1 MLPVIM
7 AAGRALAAGGSRA
20 MTSIK
25 GLMPGGPR
33 GMNMFLEGGAKGAGK
48 SSPMDMLGN
57 VANIAGVG
65 MQGYDMFKGGGDKK
79 PTTGSPKPKGFDGG
93 ID

>member
-20 MTSIK
+20 MASIK
-25 GLMPGGPR
+25 GFMPGGPR
-33 GMNMFLEGGAKGAGK
+33 GANLFMEGGAKGAGK

-65 MQGYDMFKGGGDKK
+65 MQGFELFGGGGDKK
-79 PTTGSPKPKGFDGG
+79 PGAGSPKQKGFDGG

>member
-20 MTSIK
+20 VTSLK
-25 GLMPGGPR
+25 GLMPAGPR
-33 GMNMFLEGGAKGAGK
+33 GANMFLEGGALGAGK

-65 MQGYDMFKGGGDKK
+65 MQGYEMFGGGGDKK
-79 PTTGSPKPKGFDGG
+79 PSTGSPKQKGIDGG